1 MESIDLELSPYSRLN
16 EDQWKET
23 TKELFDQHPLSRNE
37 IVKVVLGSWE
47 GILSTRLGTGGHRI
61 GEDVFPSPQ
70 IMAFLLHELIP
81 LELEYFY
88 PGIWRRDSAANE
100 KDVVCLKDDN
110 YSFEIKAS
118 SSKTGIFANR
128 SYAQP
133 SPVAKKHKSG
143 YYLVV
148 NFEKFLVDRSTKPRV
163 LWIRFGWLDHTD
175 WIPQKAATGQQA
187 RLDVKARNNKLLEL
201 YKV

>member
-1 MESIDLELSPYSRLN
+1 MESIDLELSPYSGLN

-23 TKELFDQHPLSRNE
+23 TKDLFDQHPLSRNE

-81 LELEYFY
+81 LELEHFY

-100 KDVVCLKDDN
+100 KDVVYLKDDN

-118 SSKTGIFANR
+118 SSSTGIFATEATLNL
-128 SYAQP
+128 AQ
-133 SPVAKKHKSG
+133 SQKST
-143 YYLVV
+143 
-148 NFEKFLVDRSTKPRV
+148 KQAIISRSTSRN
-163 LWIRFGWLDHTD
+163 LLI
-175 WIPQKAATGQQA
+175 GQPNQESCGYD
-187 RLDVKARNNKLLEL
+187 LGG
-201 YKV
+201 

>member
-1 MESIDLELSPYSRLN
+1 MESIDLELSPYSGLN
-16 EDQWKET
+16 EEQWKET

-37 IVKVVLGSWE
+37 IVKVVLDSWE

-70 IMAFLLHELIP
+70 IMAFLLRELIP
-81 LELEYFY
+81 LELEHFY

-100 KDVVCLKDDN
+100 KDVVYLKDDN

-118 SSKTGIFANR
+118 SSSTGIFANR

-133 SPVAKKHKSG
+133 SPVAKKHKAG
-143 YYLVV
+143 YYLAV
-148 NFEKFLVDRSTKPRV
+148 NFEKFVDRTTKPRV

-175 WIPQKAATGQQA
+175 WIAQKAATGQQA